1 MRLFRR
7 TYRAHT
13 STLIDTL
20 RLALNS
26 GALVVALFATSLDA
40 QQAPGDPC
48 QGTGAVCHAE
58 VSRHDIMTV
67 AGAGGPLRLD
77 ALLPDSI
84 WRTADSITEFR
95 QREPLQ
101 GTLATQRTVVK
112 VARDS
117 FALYVA
123 VRADESD
130 PARIRATQ
138 LRRDADLATDD
149 NVTIIID
156 SFHDRRSAFEFR
168 TNPLGAMWDAQ
179 LSSWDTENAD
189 WNGIWE
195 VAVVRDARGWSALFR
210 IPFRTLRFRAGS
222 GRTFGF
228 NVRRY
233 VSRNNEEDLWRSFG
247 RSQGFSQLQYA
258 GELTGFGQLD
268 RRRDVDLR
276 PYVLGRANQSSHD
289 SVGNRVGAAGASGKI
304 GGDVKL
310 AVTSTLT
317 ADLTAN
323 TDFAQ
328 VEVDQQVINLTRFPT
343 FFPEKREFFLESS
356 GIFDFG
362 TAQHA
367 QLFYSRRIGLTDSGT
382 TVPILGGARLYGKAG
397 PWSIGALDA
406 RTGGDD
412 GANDAIV
419 RVKHDLFDRSYIGAI
434 AMQRSGPGVTD
445 VERAGGLDIDLPL
458 VVRGQNLEPK
468 VWLAATHVPDSA
480 SGVPLAWRLSTDF
493 PNDLFDNFISLYRID
508 RGFTPMLGFVQRT
521 GIWETTGHVDFMPRP
536 RVPGVRQLNFE
547 IIPTW
552 DIIASQDGSLARVR
566 DWQTASFEWIPLGIG
581 FQSGDEFAIRVQ
593 RLMDA
598 PSEPFSIFR
607 TTTIQPGRYW
617 WTRGQVEYATAPAR
631 TLRVSLR
638 ANWGGFYD
646 GHGSEADMSA
656 TWRGGGHL
664 ILGANVTRNH
674 VEISAGSFTA
684 LETGA
689 RAEYAFSTR
698 ADVLGFVQFDN
709 ETDRVDF
716 DFRFHWIPVIGD
728 DLFVVWNSGYTT
740 EPGAQFRFPERE
752 VFAHPLAGALT
763 VKYVHRIAP

>member
-1 MRLFRR
+1 M
-7 TYRAHT
+7 
-13 STLIDTL
+13 TLS
-20 RLALNS
+20 ASFVN
-26 GALVVALFATSLDA
+26 A
-40 QQAPGDPC
+40 QQAPGDVCPRE
-48 QGTGAVCHAE
+48 GSVCHNE
-58 VSRHDIMTV
+58 VSPHDIVTV
-67 AGAGGPLRLD
+67 AAARGPMRLD
-77 ALLPDSI
+77 ALLADSI
-84 WRTADSITEFR
+84 WRTADSITDFR
-95 QREPLQ
+95 QREPLE
-101 GTLATQRTVVK
+101 GALATQHTVVRI
-112 VARDS
+112 ARDS
-117 FALYVA
+117 IALYVA
-123 VRADESD
+123 VRADDEEPSK
-130 PARIRATQ
+130 IRATQ
-138 LRRDADLATDD
+138 LRRDADLTADD

-179 LSSWDTENAD
+179 LSSWDNENAD

-195 VAVVRDARGWSALFR
+195 VAVARDARGWSALFR

-222 GRTFGF
+222 GTTFGF
-228 NVRRY
+228 NVRRF
-233 VSRNNEEDLWRSFG
+233 VRRNNEEDLWRSFG
-247 RSQGFSQLQYA
+247 RTQGFTQLQYA

-289 SVGNRVGAAGASGKI
+289 SVGNQLSPTGVNGKI
-304 GGDVKL
+304 GGDAKI

-317 ADLTAN
+317 ADLTVN

-328 VEVDQQVINLTRFPT
+328 VEVDKQVINLTRFPT

-362 TAQHA
+362 TARHA
-367 QLFYSRRIGLTDSGT
+367 QLFYSRRIGLTDRGT
-382 TVPILGGARLYGKAG
+382 TVPILGGARVYGKAG

-412 GANDAIV
+412 GANNAIV

-458 VVRGQNLEPK
+458 VVHRQNLEPK
-468 VWLAATHVPDSA
+468 VWIAATHVPDSA
-480 SGVPLAWRLSTDF
+480 SGVPLAWRLSADY
-493 PNDLFDNFISLYRID
+493 PNDLFDSFISLYRID

-536 RVPGVRQLNFE
+536 HVPGVRQLDFE
-547 IIPTW
+547 FIPTW
-552 DIIASQDGSLARVR
+552 DIIADERGSLVNVR
-566 DWQTASFEWIPLGIG
+566 DWQTARFDWIPLGLTL
-581 FQSGDEFAIRVQ
+581 QSGDQFALHVQ

-607 TTTIQPGRYW
+607 STIIYSGRYW
-617 WTRGQVEYATAPAR
+617 WTRGEAQYTMAAGRSLSASA
-631 TLRVSLR
+631 LVS
-638 ANWGGFYD
+638 WGGFYD
-646 GHGSEADMSA
+646 GHDTEEDLSA
-656 TWRGGGHL
+656 TWRSSGH
-664 ILGANVTRNH
+664 IVLGANLTRSQ
-674 VEISAGSFTA
+674 VELSAGHFTA
-684 LETGA
+684 IETGA
-689 RAEYAFSTR
+689 RAEYAFSTK
-698 ADVLGFVQFDN
+698 ADVLAFVQFDN

-728 DLFVVWNSGYTT
+728 DVFVVWNSGYTT
-740 EPGAQFRFPERE
+740 EPGARFRFPDRE
-752 VFAHPLAGALT
+752 VLAHPLAGALT